1 MKCDRGNQMTE
12 TNIGRAH
19 EFATK
24 IRKVAE
30 EMDVTLWELK
40 FALLE
45 VDLDVTKL
53 LMKENDWKRNN

>member
-1 MKCDRGNQMTE
+1 MTK
-12 TNIGRAH
+12 TNIERSH

-30 EMDVTLWELK
+30 EMDVTLWEIK

-45 VDLDVTKL
+45 IDLDVTKL
-53 LMKENDWKRNN
+53 LMKENDWKKQSLGGL